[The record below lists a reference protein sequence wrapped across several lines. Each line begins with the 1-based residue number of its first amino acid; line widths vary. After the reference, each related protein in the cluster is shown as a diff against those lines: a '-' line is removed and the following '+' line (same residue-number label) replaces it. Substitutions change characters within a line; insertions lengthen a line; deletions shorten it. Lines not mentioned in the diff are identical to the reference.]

1 MYMVYHRFGYLK
13 NQHVSTFDTMDE
25 VIEFIKKNQ
34 NHLVECKV
42 VKHSDGLVRG

>member
-13 NQHVSTFDTMDE
+13 NQHVSTFDTVDD

-34 NHLVECKV
+34 NYLVECKV
-42 VKHSDGLVRG
+42 VRPSDGLIVG